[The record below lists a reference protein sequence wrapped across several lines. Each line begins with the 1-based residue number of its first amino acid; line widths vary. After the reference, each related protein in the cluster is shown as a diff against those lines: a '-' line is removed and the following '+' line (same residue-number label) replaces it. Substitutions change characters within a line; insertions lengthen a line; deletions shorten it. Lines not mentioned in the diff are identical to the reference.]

1 MLAGILSLAPPPSTA
16 EARFTGFGGG
26 SERRYGAATVNAWF
40 RRWALCLLV
49 WVPVAGC
56 DSPPSDET
64 PQEALSLFLDAMSRS
79 DRDPQGL
86 KDAYGLLAPST
97 REALQRRARRAGMLA
112 GRDFEPWEMLA
123 QGRFRLRFAP
133 ERASEMEVRHDGDR
147 AVVVV
152 EGAES
157 EERAEVPMRREGEH
171 WRVALAIPPMRTRP
185 AALPERAARAREEDA
200 SASRAASP

>member
-1 MLAGILSLAPPPSTA
+1 MLWVWLAA
-16 EARFTGFGGG
+16 
-26 SERRYGAATVNAWF
+26 
-40 RRWALCLLV
+40 
-49 WVPVAGC
+49 C

-86 KDAYGLLAPST
+86 EDAYALLAPST

-133 ERASEMEVRHDGDR
+133 ERASEMAGRRDGDE

-157 EERAEVPMRREGEH
+157 EERAEVSMRREGEH
-171 WRVALAIPPMRTRP
+171 WRVVLAIPPMRTRP
-185 AALPERAARAREEDA
+185 AAPPPGSAALAREEDA
-200 SASRAASP
+200 GASRAASR